1 MNPNR
6 ENEENERG
14 GNGRVAWPLAGLVLG
29 MVALTFASV
38 PLYRI
43 FCQVT
48 GYGGTTQRVAAAPG
62 ADAAGG
68 KTILVRFDANVSP
81 ALPWKFQPVQREI
94 RVKIGEQSL
103 AFYRA
108 TNASNDT
115 VTGTATYN
123 VTPESTGSFFGKIAC
138 FCFTEQT
145 LEPGQTVDMPV
156 SFYIDPAI
164 VSDEST
170 KQVQEITLSYTF
182 YPGQASTKIAVKPDA
197 GKGS

>member
-1 MNPNR
+1 MGVSR
-6 ENEENERG
+6 DSEKTKKS

-48 GYGGTTQRVAAAPG
+48 GYGGTTQRAAVAPG
-62 ADAAGG
+62 AEAAGG
-68 KTILVRFDANVSP
+68 KTILVRFDSNVSP
-81 ALPWKFQPVQREI
+81 ALPWRFQPVQREM

-108 TNASNDT
+108 TNASDET

-123 VTPESTGSFFGKIAC
+123 VTPESTGSYFGKIAC

-145 LEPGQTVDMPV
+145 LEAGQTVDMPV

-170 KQVQEITLSYTF
+170 RQVQEITLSYTF
-182 YPGQASTKIAVKPDA
+182 YPGQASPKVAVKPDA